1 MMRAD
6 ETCRR
11 EGPLGNCGAVE
22 ARATMVHRKVTA
34 KERNGARLFKICIGY
49 ANGVWMQTRS
59 ADKGVRSGSWSDIGT
74 SRVDCLNDG
83 SQWSVD
89 HIKAI
94 MNMNTWN

>member
-1 MMRAD
+1 
-6 ETCRR
+6 
-11 EGPLGNCGAVE
+11 
-22 ARATMVHRKVTA
+22 MVHRKVTA

-94 MNMNTWN
+94 MNMNTWK